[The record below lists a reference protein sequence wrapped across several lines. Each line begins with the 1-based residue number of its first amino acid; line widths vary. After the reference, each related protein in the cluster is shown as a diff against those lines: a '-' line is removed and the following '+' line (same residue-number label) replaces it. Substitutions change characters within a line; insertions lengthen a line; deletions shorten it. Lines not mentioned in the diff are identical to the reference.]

1 MLHISSNQKGFVQSY
16 MVVAI
21 ATVGAIVAVLAGVL
35 NFEPSEATQNL
46 EAKAFAQQVVAASL
60 FLENSPATGVAG
72 TGATRS
78 ADEQRRCFRSSWT
91 SASGSVFCLKD
102 ISNYKWKAQMVYY
115 PAAMNASVLLKA
127 DVPQSLCDKFNG
139 LYTTDIGD
147 ARIETSAMGNAYL
160 TNPPSMLAA
169 CLPNKTYTGLIT
181 GYSIVWLAVS
191 ASLMSVA
198 MRPNQ

>member
-1 MLHISSNQKGFVQSY
+1 MLHISSNQKGFIQSY

-21 ATVGAIVAVLAGVL
+21 TTVGAIAAVLAGAL
-35 NFEPSEATQNL
+35 NFEPSESTQNM

-60 FLENSPATGVAG
+60 FLENTPATGVAG
-72 TGATRS
+72 TGATRT

-102 ISNYKWKAQMVYY
+102 VSNYKWKAQMVYY
-115 PAAMNASVLLKA
+115 PSAMNASVLLKV
-127 DVPQSLCDKFNG
+127 DVPQSLCDKFNA

-147 ARIETSAMGNAYL
+147 ARIESSYMGNAYL

-169 CLPNKTYTGLIT
+169 CLQNKTYTGLIT
-181 GYSIVWLAVS
+181 DYSIVWLAVNS
-191 ASLMSVA
+191 SLLAVA
-198 MRPNQ
+198 ARPEM